1 MLPPYTDV
9 LRSKTEATMRVIIG
23 LILGLAVMM
32 LALPV
37 AAQDY
42 KKGVEAYGRG
52 DYATALREWRPLA
65 EQGDAGAQATLGAMY
80 EKGLG
85 VAQDNAEAM
94 KWYRKAAEQ
103 GYALAQNNLGAMY
116 HNGLGVSQD
125 YVNALMWFNLAVAQG
140 NGIAAKNSEI
150 VAEMMSRADIS
161 KAQRLAREW
170 TVKHQK

>member
-1 MLPPYTDV
+1 
-9 LRSKTEATMRVIIG
+9 MRY
-23 LILGLAVMM
+23 LLAAALTVM

-37 AAQDY
+37 AAQDFE
-42 KKGVEAYGRG
+42 KGVEAYGRG
-52 DYATALREWRPLA
+52 AYATALREWRPLA

-116 HNGLGVSQD
+116 HNGKGVPQD
-125 YVNALMWFNLAVAQG
+125 YVDALMWFNLAVAQG
-140 NGIAAKNSEI
+140 NRIAAKNSEI

-170 TVKHQK
+170 LELHQK